1 MRALVKGAAL
11 TALPLLAAAPS
22 QAADTRKTGLKPFNV
37 TIRVF
42 DPTKGM
48 GTGRDDVVAVDSPN
62 EEHAIASTT
71 ANAASFTTTMG
82 GARPLPVAFIC
93 IKIEPRP

>member
-1 MRALVKGAAL
+1 MRALVIGAAL
-11 TALPLLAAAPS
+11 TALALLAAASS
-22 QAADTRKTGLKPFNV
+22 QAADTMKTGLKPFNV

-42 DPTKGM
+42 DPTKGVES
-48 GTGRDDVVAVDSPN
+48 GRDYVLPVDSPD

-82 GARPLPVAFIC
+82 GARPLPVAFTC
-93 IKIEPRP
+93 TKIEPRP